1 MDKALYGL
9 FFLTLGATFYGLMT
23 SGISLAV
30 SLMFAGP
37 FAVALFMA
45 AAFIYFLFAVV
56 FEPSPQSKEVS
67 EDARKSWTSRPA
79 FQHSNS

>member
-9 FFLTLGATFYGLMT
+9 FFLTLAATFYGLMT
-23 SGISLAV
+23 SGVSLAV
-30 SLMFAGP
+30 SLMLAGP

-45 AAFIYFLFAVV
+45 GAFIYFLFAVV
-56 FEPSPQSKEVS
+56 FETSSESKKVS
-67 EDARKSWTSRPA
+67 KDARNSWASRPS